1 MHRRTAL
8 AAALGGVLVFTAIT
22 QAGPASREAE
32 AAGVTITVGTEPTAA
47 PVRDEIVGANH
58 RWLRNGLGMWDAERD
73 EPSARMV
80 ELAKKTKLKLVRYPG
95 GTVANL
101 YDWKQA
107 IGPQDKRGCQVGGGF
122 VGGGGEP
129 MDSRY
134 GPDENER
141 FVDVIGART
150 TVMTNGTT
158 QTPQDAGDYVEYMNA
173 EVGANPNGGTDWA
186 KVRADNGHPA
196 PYDVRVW
203 EVGNELYLPNQA
215 YWRAENLDTRLRQFA
230 FGGTQRQQDQP
241 VGHRCD
247 HRPEAGVSDGSAG
260 QDFQVWYP
268 PVVPGSATVRVGG
281 ETWRRVADLGS
292 AGPDAAVYEL
302 DAKTGRVRFGDGEHG
317 RIPRADA
324 PVRADYDSGPHAGFT
339 DFYAAMKKADP
350 SISVCSPWEKTKFVK
365 LMGREH
371 AYDCLSPHLYL
382 NKEVSGAPAEIHDR
396 FMPEADKVVDE
407 ELDALEAAI
416 EQYGPGGGKRPF
428 LEVSEYGTINSGSA
442 GSTPEGWAGSMTN
455 VLIQSGHV
463 IGMINHGVPLAVSS
477 NLNSGKPVAGELFGG
492 APEFTDTGRARMLA
506 LVSKLA
512 GSAPVKREV
521 RNNPQATGGGYAALR
536 VLSTRAGDGT
546 VRLFV
551 LNRDREQAV
560 TAGLALPP
568 GSGAKA
574 TVHTLNGAEIS
585 SYNSATHPD
594 ALKVTSTEKDAGD
607 GGLQHS
613 FPAHSVTLIEVNA

>member
-8 AAALGGVLVFTAIT
+8 ATALGGLLVFTTIA
-22 QAGPASREAE
+22 QAAPAAPRAE
-32 AAGVTITVGTEPTAA
+32 AADVTITVGTEATAA
-47 PVRDEIVGANH
+47 TVRDQIVGANH
-58 RWLRNGLGMWDAERD
+58 RWPRDGLGMWDTARN

-80 ELAKKTKLKLVRYPG
+80 ELAKQTRLKLVRYPG

-101 YDWKQA
+101 YDWKRA
-107 IGPQDKRGCQVGGGF
+107 IGPQHKRGCQVGGGF

-141 FVDVIGART
+141 FVEAIGART

-158 QTPQDAGDYVEYMNA
+158 QTPRDAGDYVEYMNA

-186 KVRADNGHPA
+186 KVRADNGHQG

-241 VGHRCD
+241 LGSACD
-247 HRPEAGVSDGSAG
+247 HRPEAGKSDGSAG
-260 QDFQVWYP
+260 QEFQVWYP

-281 ETWRRVADLGS
+281 EAWRRVADLGAAAS
-292 AGPDAAVYEL
+292 DAAVYEL
-302 DAKTGRVRFGDGEHG
+302 NAKTGQVRFGDGTHG
-317 RIPRADA
+317 RIPPADA
-324 PVRADYDSGPHAGFT
+324 PIRADYDSGPHAGFT

-350 SISVCSPWEKTKFVK
+350 SISVCSPWEKPAFVQ

-371 AYDCLSPHLYL
+371 AYDCIGPHLYL
-382 NKEVSGAPAEIHDR
+382 NRAVAGTSAEIHDR
-396 FMPEADKVVDE
+396 FMPEADKVVDG

-416 EQYGPGGGKRPF
+416 KQYGPGGDKRPF
-428 LEVSEYGTINSGSA
+428 LEVSEYGTINSGNPDDA
-442 GSTPEGWAGSMTN
+442 PAGWAGSMTN
-455 VLIQSGHV
+455 VLIQAGHV
-463 IGMINHGVPLAVSS
+463 IGMADHSVPLAISS
-477 NLNSGKPVAGELFGG
+477 NLNADRPVAGELFGG
-492 APEFTDTGRARMLA
+492 APDFTDTGRARMLG

-512 GSAPVKREV
+512 GSTPVQREV
-521 RNNPQATGGGYAALR
+521 QNNPQATGGGYPALR
-536 VLSTRAGDGT
+536 VLSTRAEDGT
-546 VRLFV
+546 VRLLV

-568 GSGAKA
+568 GAGGKAK
-574 TVHTLNGAEIS
+574 VHTLNGAEIS
-585 SYNSATHPD
+585 SYNSADDPD
-594 ALKVTSTEKDAGD
+594 ALKVTTAEKDV
-607 GGLQHS
+607 GGGGRHT
-613 FPAHSVTLIEVNA
+613 FPAHSVTLFEVPV